1 MIDCI
6 EKENHKFFTDD
17 KNLFIEISS
26 LKKWINQNWKSDGL
40 IFKILSYENDCF
52 YEGTVDDKELK

>member
-1 MIDCI
+1 MDDCI

-26 LKKWINQNWKSDGL
+26 LKKWINQNW
-40 IFKILSYENDCF
+40 
-52 YEGTVDDKELK
+52 